1 MHLNEC
7 FEKESAFSAVE
18 CIAADWFVKSKT
30 IFYIPDEAYAGYT
43 YLYHEPDIDSQ
54 SPTESGSNVFIRQ
67 QQPLSPSP
75 VVAHHRRHA
84 FVHAQEFST
93 LHQHHHHYNHHQ
105 NRSIIMQNKDY
116 ADEKLPYVNNVTS
129 AFIPP
134 SVNYHASFAAMDNRQ
149 HLTAPIT
156 TPYMHPELGLPV
168 PPLHLP
174 WFFGALCFSFTLGG
188 IMKLYFTPTWTKQGG
203 GCVNGNYQRHWFPYR
218 TFAWILILLQG
229 PCSFF
234 ADYMHMSNVSLWHVV
249 DRWLACTNMAF
260 QLSELICIYRF
271 TRTGIYMS
279 YLACT
284 FAAVVSF
291 MNSQHAQSALDTEG
305 FIFWHN
311 CWHCFPI
318 NLIVVCW
325 FENVLNRRWGEY
337 YPFKKNDNE
346 SIKRGE
352 SGGVLLSEIAMSPKT
367 LRRSRRIA
375 GKQPEVI
382 LS

>member
-18 CIAADWFVKSKT
+18 CIAAGWLVKSKT

-43 YLYHEPDIDSQ
+43 YLYDEPDISIQ
-54 SPTESGSNVFIRQ
+54 PPNEFGSNVITRQ
-67 QQPLSPSP
+67 QQQLSSHTA
-75 VVAHHRRHA
+75 AHHRRHA
-84 FVHAQEFST
+84 FAYAKEVSS
-93 LHQHHHHYNHHQ
+93 LHQHHHHYNYHQ
-105 NRSIIMQNKDY
+105 NRSIIMQNKEY
-116 ADEKLPYVNNVTS
+116 MDEKLPYVNNVTS
-129 AFIPP
+129 TIIPP
-134 SVNYHASFAAMDNRQ
+134 GVNYHASFVAMNSRHQ
-149 HLTAPIT
+149 LNARMT
-156 TPYMHPELGLPV
+156 TPYMHPQLGLPV

-174 WFFGALCFSFTLGG
+174 WFFGALCLSFSLGG
-188 IMKLYFTPTWTKQGG
+188 IMKLYWTPTWTKQGG

-249 DRWLACTNMAF
+249 DRCLACTNMAF
-260 QLSELICIYRF
+260 HLSELICSYPF
-271 TRTGIYMS
+271 TRPGIYAS
-279 YLACT
+279 NLACT
-284 FAAVVSF
+284 AAAVFSF
-291 MNSQHAQSALDTEG
+291 LNSSRAQSALDTEG

-318 NLIVVCW
+318 NLITVCW

-337 YPFKKNDNE
+337 YPFKENDNE

-375 GKQPEVI
+375 GKQPEII